1 MLNKCR
7 SCAIEAEW
15 RERYLIAEKRF
26 DKALRQACMVTVLAV
41 ITALTCVIISIFFGM
56 KVLNFI
62 GEFEYVEETTVEIEQ
77 DEGNNA
83 AIIGGE
89 RNEVKFYGTEN

>member
-1 MLNKCR
+1 MLKDCR
-7 SCAIEAEW
+7 SCVIEAEW
-15 RERYLIAEKRF
+15 QERYQIAEKRF
-26 DKALRQACMVTVLAV
+26 DKALRQACIVTALAV
-41 ITALTCVIISIFFGM
+41 ITALACLILSIFFGM